1 MMNNILEIKKLK
13 YGYGSHQTLKEL
25 NLSVRKGEKI
35 GIAGPNGAG
44 KTTLLFAIAGL
55 IKYSGDIKVFSMD
68 MKKSAT
74 LARRKIGFVF
84 ENPDDQ
90 LFNLTVHEDVAF
102 ALNNRGF
109 SDDEISLKV
118 SAALEKVGL
127 KGYADRHSFHLSY
140 GEKRK
145 AAFATI
151 LVYNPELFI
160 LDEPTNNLDPAAK
173 RELLEFICRET
184 KTIICASHDLDFL
197 RGFCDR
203 ILIIN
208 DGRIV
213 ADDSAENIL
222 SDKELLLNNRL
233 A

>member
-1 MMNNILEIKKLK
+1 MNNVLEIKKLK
-13 YGYGSHQTLKEL
+13 YGYGARQTLKEL
-25 NLSVRKGEKI
+25 NLTVKEGEKI

-55 IKYSGDIKVFSMD
+55 IKYSGDIKVFSLD
-68 MKKSAT
+68 MKKSAAF
-74 LARRKIGFVF
+74 ARRKIGFVF

-90 LFNLTVHEDVAF
+90 LFNLTVYEDVAF

-109 SDDEISLKV
+109 SDNEIQSKV
-118 SAALEKVGL
+118 KAALDKAGL
-127 KGYADRHSFHLSY
+127 SGYADRHSFHLSY

-173 RELLEFICRET
+173 RELLEFIQRET
-184 KTIICASHDLDFL
+184 KTVICASHDLDFL
-197 RGFCDR
+197 KGFCDR
-203 ILIIN
+203 ILIVN
-208 DGRIV
+208 DGKIV
-213 ADDSAENIL
+213 ADDSSDKIL

>member
-1 MMNNILEIKKLK
+1 MMNNVLDIKKLK
-13 YGYGSHQTLKEL
+13 YGYGARQTLKEL
-25 NLSVRKGEKI
+25 NLTVKEGEKV

-68 MKKSAT
+68 MKKSAP

-90 LFNLTVHEDVAF
+90 LFNLTVYEDVAF

-109 SDDEISLKV
+109 SDDKIQLKV
-118 SAALEKVGL
+118 KDALKKAGL
-127 KGYADRHSFHLSY
+127 QGYEDRHSFHLSY

-173 RELLEFICRET
+173 RELSEFIQKET
-184 KTIICASHDLDFL
+184 KTVICASHDLGFL
-197 RGFCDR
+197 KSFCDR

-208 DGRIV
+208 DGKIV

-222 SDKELLLNNRL
+222 SNRELLLKNRL
-233 A
+233 L